1 MPLKITDR
9 LKRGDVLRM
18 QILNGERF
26 FWFENPYQKVSPNAF
41 AKANHE
47 MSIVET
53 GDSLFGLRNNSQTW
67 MAAIGGMQ

>member
-18 QILNGERF
+18 QIHNGERF
-26 FWFENPYQKVSPNAF
+26 FWFENPYQKVTPHAF
-41 AKANHE
+41 DKANLE
-47 MSIVET
+47 LSIVES

-67 MAAIGGMQ
+67 MAAIGSMQ